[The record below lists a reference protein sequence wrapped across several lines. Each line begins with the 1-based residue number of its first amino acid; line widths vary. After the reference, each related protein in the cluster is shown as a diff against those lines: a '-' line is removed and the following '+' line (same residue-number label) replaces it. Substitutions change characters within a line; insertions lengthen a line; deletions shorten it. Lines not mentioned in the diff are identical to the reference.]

1 MIFTGGPWNP
11 TTLVTIHPGT
21 PPPAAD
27 AHPLPPHP
35 TNPAQQLHPAARR
48 TSRQTAL
55 ATRCFS
61 AHKGAPESTG
71 WKCNPLRAT
80 LPPFERLLT
89 PVPKAWVFKAH
100 RLQRHAAGNHV
111 VEACV
116 CELADTR
123 RQAEGVADD

>member
-1 MIFTGGPWNP
+1 MEPNNTSNNP
-11 TTLVTIHPGT
+11 SRNSS
-21 PPPAAD
+21 ARS
-27 AHPLPPHP
+27 
-35 TNPAQQLHPAARR
+35 RR
-48 TSRQTAL
+48 TSSSPPSHKPRTTTASRSSENKSPNCPRHAL
-55 ATRCFS
+55 LLS
-61 AHKGAPESTG
+61 HKGAPESTG